1 MNLRVDGERAGDER
15 EPLVNGMGRRI
26 GKSWQEIFGFGRKA
40 NTMKIEKVL
49 IVGGLWL
56 AGFGVCNAQAPP
68 GPIQPS
74 PNAVP
79 VESAPPPA
87 AAKKPEAKPRN
98 DILGAWKW
106 NAQESDNPRDKL
118 QQARENSGSNG
129 GNRGGMGGG
138 PHIGFPG
145 GGMGGPGMGGG
156 SHGADTEGLEEKI
169 NPPLQMNL
177 SQKTSRDPEVDL
189 TDDQNRK
196 KIFYTDGRKLQKSK
210 DNSSE
215 EISAKWEGL
224 RLVTDEKGPRGQ
236 KLTREYE
243 LSSDGLQLWESVKIN
258 TGHGNYPVT
267 MRFVYDAVDLPGK
280 PTSQASN

>member
-1 MNLRVDGERAGDER
+1 
-15 EPLVNGMGRRI
+15 
-26 GKSWQEIFGFGRKA
+26 
-40 NTMKIEKVL
+40 
-49 IVGGLWL
+49 
-56 AGFGVCNAQAPP
+56 
-68 GPIQPS
+68 
-74 PNAVP
+74 
-79 VESAPPPA
+79 
-87 AAKKPEAKPRN
+87 
-98 DILGAWKW
+98 
-106 NAQESDNPRDKL
+106 
-118 QQARENSGSNG
+118 
-129 GNRGGMGGG
+129 
-138 PHIGFPG
+138 
-145 GGMGGPGMGGG
+145 
-156 SHGADTEGLEEKI
+156 
-169 NPPLQMNL
+169 MNL